1 MIQLMHIR
9 SGLRIF
15 NARRKKKIMMIMM
28 MMKKEANNK
37 SQVGYVGSITI
48 TKINVGCNLKAALTY
63 STTT

>member
-1 MIQLMHIR
+1 
-9 SGLRIF
+9 
-15 NARRKKKIMMIMM
+15 MMIMM